1 MPTAGKTNDTSASTA
16 APVRRRQV
24 LGGMAGGLVASA
36 LPQLQGAAAASP
48 ERYTMTPDPQDFI
61 VVGGGVFGM
70 WTAWTLQVSG
80 HSVTLIDQWGV
91 GNNLSSSGG
100 ETRLIRTEYLGNR
113 LYTSL
118 AWESLAKWKAL
129 SDRSSLPVFHE
140 AGALYLYRHDAENIS
155 ESLQLQAQMGIPTE
169 RIELNDLVEEFP
181 QFGYDDIQ
189 FGIYQPTMGALM
201 ARRSLHLL
209 EKEFLAAGGK
219 VIQAKVQAP
228 TSGARL
234 DAVRTSDGES
244 YSAGSYIFACG
255 PWLPKVFPDV
265 VGGRI
270 KATRQEVFFFQPEPG
285 EDMFDVSRMPAW
297 VDAHEEDLHYGF
309 PSIEGRGFKIA
320 LDKHGGPTDPDTM
333 YRQVSRS
340 GEDAV
345 RAYMRTRFPTLA
357 DRPLSETRVCQYEN
371 SSTGNFLIDFH
382 PEMKNVILVG
392 GGTGHGFKHGPA
404 VGRYVSELALS
415 TLEAPEPVFGYE
427 QHAVY

>member
-1 MPTAGKTNDTSASTA
+1 
-16 APVRRRQV
+16 
-24 LGGMAGGLVASA
+24 
-36 LPQLQGAAAASP
+36 
-48 ERYTMTPDPQDFI
+48 MTPNPRDFI

-70 WTAWTLQVSG
+70 WTAWTLQTSG

-113 LYTSL
+113 LYTGL

-129 SDRSSLPVFHE
+129 SDRSSLPIFHE
-140 AGALYLYRHDAENIS
+140 AGALYLYRHEAANIT
-155 ESLQLQAQMGIPTE
+155 ESLHLQAQMGIPTQ
-169 RIELNDLVEEFP
+169 RIELNDLVEKFP

-209 EKEFLAAGGK
+209 EREFLAAGGQ
-219 VIQAKVQAP
+219 VVQAKVLAP
-228 TSGARL
+228 KSGASL
-234 DAVRTSDGES
+234 DTVRTSDGQS
-244 YSAGSYIFACG
+244 FSADSYIFACG

-265 VGGRI
+265 VGDRI
-270 KATRQEVFFFQPEPG
+270 KATRQEVFFFQPEHG
-285 EDMFDVSRMPAW
+285 VDMFDVSRMPAW
-297 VDAHEEDLHYGF
+297 VDAHEDDLHYGF
-309 PSIEGRGFKIA
+309 PSIENRGFKIA
-320 LDKHGGPTDPDTM
+320 LDKHGVPADPDTM

-345 RAYMRTRFPTLA
+345 RAYLRVRFPALA
-357 DRPLSETRVCQYEN
+357 DRPLSESRVCQYEN
-371 SSTGNFLIDFH
+371 SASGNFLIDRH
-382 PEMKNVILVG
+382 PEMENVILVG

-404 VGRYVSELALS
+404 VGRYVSELALN
-415 TLEAPEPVFGYE
+415 TLEAPEPVFGYD